1 MNKKELIANAQAK
14 NIPITESKL
23 NRYINLGL
31 LYSDTKGRGRA
42 KGTLSHFTEESLDIL
57 KEIQNLKGINQKHII
72 FTLFWRGYNIS
83 WHKLKDA
90 VYNFAL
96 EIEDKFT
103 EVNNKTKDPEFADY
117 ILNEMIEESVPK
129 KKPGRPSNQDLKEL
143 KQQQEAEKESFR
155 NILSLVQLLAAG
167 SSMTCQGLKLFSR
180 PNPNVTT
187 QTIADADMFL
197 DWLNLRTI
205 KESIQRSEKDDYDN
219 ILEIIHCIQQ
229 YWNEIEAVSESPT
242 VNSVLKEIVHQ
253 VNRFYPGGF
262 TFRNVTLIRYLILA
276 MLAFG
281 KHQMI
286 LEFLKSDQTKT
297 LFNQLVNLPFEK
309 NKQKNEVKNNEKN
322 RYCIG

>member
-1 MNKKELIANAQAK
+1 MLTEKKKKQLSQRMLYDNCFMAFRSKSPAEL
-14 NIPITESKL
+14 P
-23 NRYINLGL
+23 
-31 LYSDTKGRGRA
+31 
-42 KGTLSHFTEESLDIL
+42 
-57 KEIQNLKGINQKHII
+57 EIKK
-72 FTLFWRGYNIS
+72 F

-143 KQQQEAEKESFR
+143 KQQQEAEKGSFR

-197 DWLNLRTI
+197 DWLNYER
-205 KESIQRSEKDDYDN
+205 
-219 ILEIIHCIQQ
+219 
-229 YWNEIEAVSESPT
+229 
-242 VNSVLKEIVHQ
+242 
-253 VNRFYPGGF
+253 
-262 TFRNVTLIRYLILA
+262 
-276 MLAFG
+276 
-281 KHQMI
+281 
-286 LEFLKSDQTKT
+286 
-297 LFNQLVNLPFEK
+297 
-309 NKQKNEVKNNEKN
+309 
-322 RYCIG
+322 